1 MLRHHGIMRVIEKRE
16 GIVMIRWIV
25 VFILG
30 FAMTYILPDDF
41 ISTDRFTVE
50 MIIRTV
56 MSLFFVFII
65 WLLKPNPKPK

>member
-1 MLRHHGIMRVIEKRE
+1 
-16 GIVMIRWIV
+16 MIRWIA
-25 VFILG
+25 VFIIG

-50 MIIRTV
+50 MVIRTV